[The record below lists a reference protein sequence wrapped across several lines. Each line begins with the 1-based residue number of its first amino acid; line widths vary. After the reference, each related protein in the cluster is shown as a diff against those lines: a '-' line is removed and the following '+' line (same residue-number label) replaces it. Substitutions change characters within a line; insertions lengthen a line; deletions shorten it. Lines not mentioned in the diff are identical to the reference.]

1 MLKNGSKSSV
11 FDSINNFNSIV
22 KLNIDKTYID
32 EVYYLNFLNGNIKF
46 LKNNIVNL

>member
-1 MLKNGSKSSV
+1 M
-11 FDSINNFNSIV
+11 

-46 LKNNIVNL
+46 LKNNIVNLNLEANFSDMKQMKKTT